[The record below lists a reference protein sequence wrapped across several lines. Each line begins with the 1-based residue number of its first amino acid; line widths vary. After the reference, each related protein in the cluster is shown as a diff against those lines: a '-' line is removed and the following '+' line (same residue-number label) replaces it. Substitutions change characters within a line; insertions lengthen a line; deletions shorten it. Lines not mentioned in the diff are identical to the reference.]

1 MFKNAEKNLKHE
13 TNFIIKYKDFL
24 FEYIIKIKVS
34 RLLSKYKHGKNM
46 NTENSNTNEPRKS
59 ALNLLQILNLRRS
72 SKHVALQNLS
82 IYYTWKIIGQQQTTL
97 NLK

>member
-1 MFKNAEKNLKHE
+1 MFKKVEKNLKHE
-13 TNFIIKYKDFL
+13 TNFITKYKDFL

>member
-1 MFKNAEKNLKHE
+1 
-13 TNFIIKYKDFL
+13 
-24 FEYIIKIKVS
+24 
-34 RLLSKYKHGKNM
+34 M